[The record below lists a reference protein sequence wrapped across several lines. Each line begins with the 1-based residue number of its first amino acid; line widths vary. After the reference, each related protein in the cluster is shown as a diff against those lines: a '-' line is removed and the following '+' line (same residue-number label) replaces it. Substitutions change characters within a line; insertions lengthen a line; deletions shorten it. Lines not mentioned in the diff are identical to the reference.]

1 MYLNRRTLFA
11 SAILAVLISPAS
23 RAAGLLPFD
32 CVRFEQARRSGK
44 PVVLQVTATWCGPC
58 QRLRKVVGGLLE
70 NPGFKDLVIF
80 DADFDA
86 NKDALVKLN
95 AHTVTTLVIY
105 RDDAE
110 ILRSSGETR
119 SDAVEA
125 VLRKAM

>member
-1 MYLNRRTLFA
+1 MHLNRRTLFA

-32 CVRFEQARRSGK
+32 SVRFDEARKSGK
-44 PVVLQVTATWCGPC
+44 PIVLQVTATWCGPC

-80 DADFDA
+80 DA

-95 AHTVTTLVIY
+95 AHTLTTLVIY
-105 RDDAE
+105 RDNAE

-119 SDAVEA
+119 ADAVEA
-125 VLRKAM
+125 LLRKAM

>member
-1 MYLNRRTLFA
+1 MHLNRRTLFA
-11 SAILAVLISPAS
+11 SAILAILISPAS
-23 RAAGLLPFD
+23 RAASLLPFD
-32 CVRFEQARRSGK
+32 SVRFEEARKSGK
-44 PVVLQVTATWCGPC
+44 PVVLQVTATWCGPS

-119 SDAVEA
+119 ADAVEA
-125 VLRKAM
+125 LLSKAM

>member
-1 MYLNRRTLFA
+1 
-11 SAILAVLISPAS
+11 
-23 RAAGLLPFD
+23 
-32 CVRFEQARRSGK
+32 
-44 PVVLQVTATWCGPC
+44 
-58 QRLRKVVGGLLE
+58 
-70 NPGFKDLVIF
+70 VIF

-119 SDAVEA
+119 ADAVEA
-125 VLRKAM
+125 LLSKAM